1 VPRAESSPLT
11 APPPEPARL
20 TAPYPRAALEAL
32 VARHGSP
39 LMIVDCERV
48 RVQYRALA
56 AALPG
61 VDLHYAL
68 KPLPEPAVVAA
79 LKREGAFFDLASSGE
94 VELVRA
100 GGVAPE
106 RCIHTHPVK
115 RDADIRDALRFGVR
129 IFVADNADEI
139 GKFVRHRKRAEVLI
153 RVCFRATDA
162 VCDLS
167 RKFGCEP
174 SAVPELL
181 RVAERMGVRV
191 AGLSFHAG
199 SQAANPDMHVQAIEA
214 CGELVRAARASGC
227 ASLSIL
233 DIGGGFPVDYQ
244 RPAMP
249 IEEFCAPLRAALA
262 RLPEGLRI
270 IAEPGRFI
278 VAPAGTCVATV
289 IGRALRDGQ
298 PWYYLD
304 DGLYGCFSGQLFD
317 HARFRI
323 DSLRA
328 DGERRPSVLA
338 GPTCDSIDVIAEDLP
353 LPPLEIGD
361 LIVGHDMGAYCSA
374 SATDFN
380 FIRRARVLAVNQQTA
395 DATVVE
401 LRRR

>member
-1 VPRAESSPLT
+1 VPRAQISPLSA
-11 APPPEPARL
+11 APAEPAL
-20 TAPYPRAALEAL
+20 LASPYTSAALEAL
-32 VARHGSP
+32 VARYGSP
-39 LMIVDCERV
+39 LLLVDCDRI
-48 RVQYRALA
+48 RAQYRALH

-68 KPLPEPAVVAA
+68 KPLPEPAVVAT

-94 VELVRA
+94 VDLVRA

-129 IFVADNADEI
+129 TFVADNADEI

-153 RVCFRATDA
+153 RVCFRATA
-162 VCDLS
+162 ALCDLS
-167 RKFGCEP
+167 RKFGCDP
-174 SAVPELL
+174 GAVPELL
-181 RVAERMGVRV
+181 RVAARMGVRV
-191 AGLSFHAG
+191 VGLSFHAG
-199 SQAANPDMHVQAIEA
+199 SQAANPEMHVRAIEA
-214 CGELVRAARASGC
+214 CGELIRAARASGC
-227 ASLSIL
+227 DSLSIL

-244 RPAMP
+244 QPAMP

-278 VAPAGTCVATV
+278 VAPAGTCIATV

-304 DGLYGCFSGQLFD
+304 DGLYGSFSGQLFD

-323 DSLRA
+323 DSLRP

-338 GPTCDSIDVIAEDLP
+338 GPTCDSIDIVAEELP

-380 FIRRARVLAVNQQTA
+380 FIRRARILAVNREPA
-395 DATVVE
+395 DATVVA
-401 LRRR
+401 LRPR